1 MKHIH
6 DILSG
11 YGLTVPEDR
20 RADFDRE
27 LGENYATAE
36 AMAGLQTQLKTA
48 TDGLKAFEG
57 VDVNALNGRI
67 TQLTKDLAAQAA
79 AQLAR
84 YKRMYTV
91 TASEDHSEA
100 MAVCAMVDGR
110 KPGKFFLTTFTPRY
124 FHSGSASS
132 TGLMVQTP
140 IIPFRWRKAFEFYPP
155 SREDNAFPV
164 VVTSHFMCC
173 KRKKAPTGAV
183 RAGLRL

>member
-36 AMAGLQTQLKTA
+36 AMTGLQNQLKTA

-67 TQLTKDLAAQAA
+67 TQLTNDLAAQAA
-79 AQLAR
+79 AHKKQLDERDFNDAL
-84 YKRMYTV
+84 KT
-91 TASEDHSEA
+91 ELD
-100 MAVCAMVDGR
+100 
-110 KPGKFFLTTFTPRY
+110 KLTFT
-124 FHSGSASS
+124 SLGA
-132 TGLMVQTP
+132 
-140 IIPFRWRKAFEFYPP
+140 RKAVEAEVRAKCSKLTDGKIIGFNDAVEAYRKADPA
-155 SREDNAFPV
+155 AFPEPGAENRPYF
-164 VVTSHFMCC
+164 TAPAAAGA
-173 KRKKAPTGAV
+173 KAPTGKPDLGSLSMADYIKA
-183 RAGLRL
+183 RRK

>member
-36 AMAGLQTQLKTA
+36 AMTGLQNQLKTA

-67 TQLTKDLAAQAA
+67 TQLTNDLAAQAA
-79 AQLAR
+79 A
-84 YKRMYTV
+84 
-91 TASEDHSEA
+91 H
-100 MAVCAMVDGR
+100 
-110 KPGKFFLTTFTPRY
+110 
-124 FHSGSASS
+124 
-132 TGLMVQTP
+132 
-140 IIPFRWRKAFEFYPP
+140 
-155 SREDNAFPV
+155 
-164 VVTSHFMCC
+164 
-173 KRKKAPTGAV
+173 KK
-183 RAGLRL
+183 